1 MRAEI
6 LSIGTELLLGQIVDT
21 NAVFISQRLAELGIS
36 VYYRDTVGDNPARL
50 EETLRLA
57 KSRADIIICSGG
69 LGPTEDDITS
79 AVISRV
85 FDAPLEIFEE
95 ARASLEQF
103 FKHRGKTLTANQL
116 KQAMLP
122 HGSTMAPNSVGTAPG
137 FMLTKDGKIVITMPG
152 PPLEMTTMWEKTIGP
167 YLRRISGET
176 IYSRTLRFCGIG
188 EGALEQELKELID
201 VQRDVTIAPYAKLGE
216 VHIRL
221 TTRAKDEEEAQ
232 RLITPVEESIRQR
245 VGRYL
250 YGINDETLEEVVGNM
265 LRKAG
270 VTLAVAESCTGG
282 LLGGRITNI
291 AGSSDYFLGGVIS
304 YSNSLKERLLGVAAT
319 TLATHGAVSTQTAC
333 EMADGVVKATGANIG
348 VSITGIAGPG
358 GGTEEKPVGLV
369 YMGITVNGHP
379 ARAYQYNIP
388 GNREMIRLR
397 AVQEA
402 LVLLR
407 DTLTNTEVTYW

>member
-1 MRAEI
+1 
-6 LSIGTELLLGQIVDT
+6 
-21 NAVFISQRLAELGIS
+21 
-36 VYYRDTVGDNPARL
+36 
-50 EETLRLA
+50 RLA

-103 FKHRGKTLTANQL
+103 FKHRGKKLTANQL

-221 TTRAKDEEEAQ
+221 TARAKDEEEAQ

-333 EMADGVVKATGANIG
+333 EMADGVVRATGANIG

-369 YMGITVNGHP
+369 YMGITVNGRP